1 MTIAPVFT
9 EAIEASK
16 ELYDQQVS
24 FQKQFQLNGVS
35 NDQIGNWMKDLSG
48 YAQKTI
54 FDTDQLLSLFGNL
67 QGAGFEDSMGLTKSL
82 AGISSLA
89 PNVSNALNS
98 VSRQVKQFSK
108 DGKVYTRD
116 WNAIRDAIQGVAANK
131 LNDWFKENRGLELVT
146 ENFQE
151 GKISV
156 QDFLQAIREV
166 GGSDALQ
173 KWQRTQTPFQVRWLN
188 SRRLYVIRS
197 SVTNTIQ
204 GL

>member
-1 MTIAPVFT
+1 
-9 EAIEASK
+9 
-16 ELYDQQVS
+16 
-24 FQKQFQLNGVS
+24 
-35 NDQIGNWMKDLSG
+35 MKDLSG